1 MAIDIS
7 IIRNFF
13 VRDFL
18 PNDMDKVWTSCP
30 NRMLWETIR
39 AEDAV
44 IVSHADVLT
53 IVKQTSEVYV
63 LPEPLP
69 SLYLNQEVTCTLVS
83 SFSFVDD
90 FSKYVKTEPLYVFS
104 NDFSWMIVFTT
115 ENTQDGE
122 QICVFVKNIYA
133 E

>member
-18 PNDMDKVWTSCP
+18 PEDMDKVWYSCP

-44 IVSHADVLT
+44 IVSHADALT

-69 SLYLNQEVTCTLVS
+69 ALYLNQEVTYTLVS

-90 FSKYVKTEPLYVFS
+90 FSKYAKTEPLYVFS

-115 ENTQDGE
+115 ENTPDGE
-122 QICVFVKNIYA
+122 QLCAFVKNHHA

>member
-1 MAIDIS
+1 MSIDIS

-18 PNDMDKVWTSCP
+18 PKDMDKVWYSCP
-30 NRMLWETIR
+30 NRMLWEASR

-44 IVSHADVLT
+44 IISHADVLT
-53 IVKQTSEVYV
+53 IVKQTSQVYV

-69 SLYLNQEVTCTLVS
+69 AFFQNQEVTYTLVS

-90 FSKYVKTEPLYVFS
+90 FSKYTKTEPLYVFS
-104 NDFSWMIVFTT
+104 HDFSWMIVFTT
-115 ENTQDGE
+115 ENTPDGE
-122 QICVFVKNIYA
+122 QLCVFVKNFYA